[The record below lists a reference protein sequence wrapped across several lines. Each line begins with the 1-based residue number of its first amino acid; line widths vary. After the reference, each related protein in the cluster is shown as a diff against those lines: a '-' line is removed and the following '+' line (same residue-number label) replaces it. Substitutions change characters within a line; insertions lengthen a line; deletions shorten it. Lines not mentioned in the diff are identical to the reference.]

1 MMPAWTMTSSRY
13 EQCRGVFASSLHRLV
28 VRKRCH
34 EIHPLKAAQL
44 TAETRASSTDAGSLL
59 HQPTSGPL
67 PRKEETMNNEYVVS
81 DLIEI
86 GSAEENIQFDPT
98 KDSPFPEEAAI
109 SRPSNG

>member
-1 MMPAWTMTSSRY
+1 
-13 EQCRGVFASSLHRLV
+13 
-28 VRKRCH
+28 
-34 EIHPLKAAQL
+34 
-44 TAETRASSTDAGSLL
+44 
-59 HQPTSGPL
+59 
-67 PRKEETMNNEYVVS
+67 MNNEYVVS